1 MKLLLTLLPPPRR
14 GLVRGAIVYAVSV
27 TLTFAAF
34 GVFFG
39 VLAGMGA
46 P

>member
-1 MKLLLTLLPPPRR
+1 MKLPPPRR
-14 GLVRGAIVYAVSV
+14 GLIRQAIVYAVSV

-39 VLAGMGA
+39 VLAGLGA

>member
-1 MKLLLTLLPPPRR
+1 MTPLRLPQPRP

-34 GVFFG
+34 GVFCG
-39 VLAGMGA
+39 VLAGLGA

>member
-1 MKLLLTLLPPPRR
+1 MSRQPFNLPEPRP
-14 GLVRGAIVYAVSV
+14 GLIRQAIVYAVSV

>member
-1 MKLLLTLLPPPRR
+1 MNALLPPPRP
-14 GLVRGAIVYAVSV
+14 GMVRGAIVYAVSV

-39 VLAGMGA
+39 ILVALGA

>member
-1 MKLLLTLLPPPRR
+1 MKLPPPRR
-14 GLVRGAIVYAVSV
+14 GLIREAIVYAVSV
-27 TLTFAAF
+27 TLTFAAL
-34 GVFFG
+34 GGLLG

>member
-1 MKLLLTLLPPPRR
+1 MTPLATLLPPPRP
-14 GLVRGAIVYAVSV
+14 GLIRQAIVYAVSV